1 MSHVQAVACDMNSDF
16 QEAFQD
22 RCPWISIVFDYFHIV
37 KNFNDKVVSEVRK
50 DAQRELIAS
59 GEIVQARL
67 LKGSKYILM
76 SSKAT
81 LASKDA
87 KGKAGAMMG
96 GENTLFGLKPV
107 LAKTGF
113 VKRYNELLKVNSL
126 FMTCDL
132 VKDQLERAFKRS
144 DPEEM
149 AQLLNSLIDTCK
161 GTKNKHFKW
170 FARLSENHYEGILS
184 HAIYGI
190 SSEKIEGINN
200 KIKTVRRQAYGF
212 KDDGYFFL
220 KIIDASRNPST
231 KNPKFHKIFH
241 RTIFLVKMSQK

>member
-22 RCPWISIVFDYFHIV
+22 RCPWISIVFGYFHIV

-59 GEIVQARL
+59 GEIEQARL

-76 SSKAT
+76 SSKATLASKDAKT

-132 VKDQLERAFKRS
+132 VKDQLERAFKCS

-149 AQLLNSLIDTCK
+149 
-161 GTKNKHFKW
+161 
-170 FARLSENHYEGILS
+170 
-184 HAIYGI
+184 
-190 SSEKIEGINN
+190 
-200 KIKTVRRQAYGF
+200 V
-212 KDDGYFFL
+212 
-220 KIIDASRNPST
+220 
-231 KNPKFHKIFH
+231 
-241 RTIFLVKMSQK
+241 